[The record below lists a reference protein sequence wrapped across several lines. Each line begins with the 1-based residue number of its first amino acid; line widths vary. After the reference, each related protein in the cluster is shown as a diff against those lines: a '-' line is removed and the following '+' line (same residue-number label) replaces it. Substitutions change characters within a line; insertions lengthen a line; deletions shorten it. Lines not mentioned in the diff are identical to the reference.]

1 MGMRMK
7 LGVRIGTTTQSSSDE
22 TDKSVDE
29 SRVIAEPTK
38 APRWDRESLGRR
50 AEPRFIP
57 PCLGDETANGSYREC
72 PLHLGGLQLALGT
85 SPVPI
90 DVRGHF
96 QRGVAEMAGQPSDVC
111 TALEAAFRERMP
123 EAVEGPL
130 FLGRS
135 DPWNR
140 RLLHGGVQMAP
151 KKSERRQVA
160 LVPTV
165 EYEAGRIVPLPVP
178 PTTEKVD
185 DIADESTSRRSR
197 FFGDP
202 IAPPVNVRRTRTTA
216 CSRSTSPH
224 LSPSSSPWRMP
235 VFRATRQSV
244 RYGSS
249 TRC

>member
-1 MGMRMK
+1 MTPLEWSEQARPPW
-7 LGVRIGTTTQSSSDE
+7 TDSSSPQRA
-22 TDKSVDE
+22 
-29 SRVIAEPTK
+29 SRHARPHPPLERFP
-38 APRWDRESLGRR
+38 PHWDRESLGRR

-57 PCLGDETANGSYREC
+57 PGVGDETANGSYREC

-178 PTTEKVD
+178 P
-185 DIADESTSRRSR
+185 
-197 FFGDP
+197 
-202 IAPPVNVRRTRTTA
+202 
-216 CSRSTSPH
+216 
-224 LSPSSSPWRMP
+224 
-235 VFRATRQSV
+235 
-244 RYGSS
+244 
-249 TRC
+249 